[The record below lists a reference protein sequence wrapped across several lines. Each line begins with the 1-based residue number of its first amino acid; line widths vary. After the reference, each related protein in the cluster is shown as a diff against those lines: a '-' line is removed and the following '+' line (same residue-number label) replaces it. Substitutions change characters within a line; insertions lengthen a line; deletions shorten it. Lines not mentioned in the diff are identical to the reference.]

1 MFTVSTALHHRPG
14 WQPAL
19 RLLQQ
24 GMTLGGLEASQT
36 GPAGAVHHREAT
48 KAAARGHH
56 ELSLPPSTV

>member
-24 GMTLGGLEASQT
+24 GGLEASQT

-56 ELSLPPSTV
+56 ELSLPASTV